1 MIHEKTNQEKLDDM
15 YKLVQENHEVL
26 QDLLRRER
34 LASFGRVLYWIIVLG
49 TLFGAYYYVKPVVQV
64 FMPQY
69 ESFNAAIQKIN
80 DASYNLPE
88 VNSIKS
94 FFDTLKK

>member
-26 QDLLRRER
+26 HDLLRRER
-34 LASFGRVLYWIIVLG
+34 LATFGRVLYWIIVLG
-49 TLFGAYYYVKPVVQV
+49 TLFGAYYYVKPIVQV

-69 ESFNAAIQKIN
+69 ESFNTAIQKIN

-88 VNSIKS
+88 VNSIKN
-94 FFDTLKK
+94 FFETLKK

>member
-34 LASFGRVLYWIIVLG
+34 LASFGRMLYWIIVLG
-49 TLFGAYYYVKPVVQV
+49 TLFGAYYYVKPIVQV

-69 ESFNAAIQKIN
+69 ESFNAAVQKIN
-80 DASYNLPE
+80 DVSHNLPE
-88 VNSIKS
+88 VNNLKN